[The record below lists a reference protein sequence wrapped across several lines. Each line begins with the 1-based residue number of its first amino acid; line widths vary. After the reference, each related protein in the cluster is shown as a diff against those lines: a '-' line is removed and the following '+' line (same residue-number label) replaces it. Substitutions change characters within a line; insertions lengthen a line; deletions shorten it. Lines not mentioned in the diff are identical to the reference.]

1 MHSHGAPAPEDTPGR
16 TAHSDTYDTPKE
28 KKYAKQGTRG
38 GRLLLM
44 LLRPVSPGRREAGKG
59 NRGRLQYWGDVF
71 VHCDIVVG
79 RAEGSRS
86 ESQKGKGN
94 KVVLL
99 WRQTRIIIER
109 SYGSV
114 KTDVCPWD
122 KNLVIYA
129 FSSGH
134 RLFS

>member
-1 MHSHGAPAPEDTPGR
+1 MHSHGVPAPEDTPGR

-28 KKYAKQGTRG
+28 KKYAEQGTRG

-71 VHCDIVVG
+71 VHC
-79 RAEGSRS
+79 
-86 ESQKGKGN
+86 GN

-109 SYGSV
+109 SYGYV

-122 KNLVIYA
+122 KNHVIYA
-129 FSSGH
+129 FSWGH
-134 RLFS
+134 RPFS

>member
-1 MHSHGAPAPEDTPGR
+1 
-16 TAHSDTYDTPKE
+16 
-28 KKYAKQGTRG
+28 
-38 GRLLLM
+38 M

-79 RAEGSRS
+79 RTEGSRWIPIQRGNKRKIRAPKKS
-86 ESQKGKGN
+86 SGVEKEKGN

-122 KNLVIYA
+122 KNHVIYA
-129 FSSGH
+129 FSWGH

>member
-16 TAHSDTYDTPKE
+16 TAHSDTYVTPKE
-28 KKYAKQGTRG
+28 KKYAEQGTRG

-79 RAEGSRS
+79 TAEGSGGAQPPRAS
-86 ESQKGKGN
+86 VDAEGGKGEGGTCVAIL
-94 KVVLL
+94 K
-99 WRQTRIIIER
+99 WK
-109 SYGSV
+109 G
-114 KTDVCPWD
+114 
-122 KNLVIYA
+122 
-129 FSSGH
+129 
-134 RLFS
+134 

>member
-1 MHSHGAPAPEDTPGR
+1 VNAISKSAMDLRQRIPLQRGNERKIRAPRKSSGVA
-16 TAHSDTYDTPKE
+16 
-28 KKYAKQGTRG
+28 
-38 GRLLLM
+38 
-44 LLRPVSPGRREAGKG
+44 
-59 NRGRLQYWGDVF
+59 
-71 VHCDIVVG
+71 
-79 RAEGSRS
+79 
-86 ESQKGKGN
+86 KGKGN